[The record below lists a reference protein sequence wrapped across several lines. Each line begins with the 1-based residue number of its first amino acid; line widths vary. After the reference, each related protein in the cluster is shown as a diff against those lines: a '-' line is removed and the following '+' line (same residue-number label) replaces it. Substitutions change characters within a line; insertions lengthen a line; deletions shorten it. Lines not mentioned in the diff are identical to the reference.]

1 MKVNA
6 ISQVTPFT
14 GVFKT
19 ETKKVGVENQT
30 NPIKKSPMP
39 SAETLQAMV
48 GVRPTKLPVAKPVPV
63 AHTNYEASK
72 LIKESGVMLSK

>member
-30 NPIKKSPMP
+30 NPIKKQRQ
-39 SAETLQAMV
+39 LQ
-48 GVRPTKLPVAKPVPV
+48 
-63 AHTNYEASK
+63 
-72 LIKESGVMLSK
+72 